1 MSKLFARML
10 VITPR
15 RKVASVASYT
25 FTDGY
30 NGDVFTAFDMQMSS
44 SWPNNNGGGH
54 ANFQF
59 ETGQRGCLKFNLSSI
74 PSGATCTSAKLYV
87 YHSYA
92 TGDGPSIT
100 VNIYSIAAANA
111 DWVAG
116 TKNIAL
122 AAAGESCWNA
132 RHADGSGGVTT
143 AWAGSAGCN
152 TAGTDYESTA
162 IGSFAFNGADAIGTE
177 YAIDLTPARV
187 QGWFGAVNTN
197 YGVIWIPSANSG
209 HVAQSSN
216 ATTAYRPKLVVT
228 YTV

>member
-1 MSKLFARML
+1 MKPILKTTL
-10 VITPR
+10 ILCH
-15 RKVASVASYT
+15 RKGSTKQQYT

-30 NGDVFTAFDMQMSS
+30 GGDVFTALDMQMSS
-44 SWPNNNGGGH
+44 SWATYNGGAH
-54 ANFQF
+54 VNFQF
-59 ETGQRGCLKFNLSSI
+59 ETGQRGCIRFNLSSI
-74 PSGATCTSAKLYV
+74 PATATCISAKLYL

-92 TGDGPSIT
+92 TGDGPAIT
-100 VNIYSIAAANA
+100 VNIYSIAAANS
-111 DWVAG
+111 DWTAG

-162 IGSFAFNGADAIGTE
+162 IGTFAFNGADAIGTE

-197 YGVIWIPSANSG
+197 HGIIWIPSANSG

-216 ATTAYRPKLVVT
+216 TTTAYRPKLVVV
-228 YTV
+228 YEV